1 MRKQRRKKAIAL
13 KQFDLLLGKQAEIS
27 NRKICGSLP
36 LDTGLKNPVFKNPL
50 LTIF

>member
-1 MRKQRRKKAIAL
+1 MRKQRRKKDIAL
-13 KQFDLLLGKQAEIS
+13 KQFDFLIGKQAEIN

-36 LDTGLKNPVFKNPL
+36 LDTGLKNPEFKDPL